1 MVCKVRIAGIT
12 KSSVVDG
19 LGIRTVVFF
28 QGCPRHCPGCHNA
41 DTIPFAGG
49 REMTAPELVTE
60 INNSISP
67 MTKGITFSGGDPLAQ
82 HEALLEVIQLL
93 RKQQP
98 NLDIWVYT
106 GYTFEEVRDYP
117 VLKMIDVLV
126 DGPFIQ
132 AERDISLAFRGSA
145 NQRLID
151 VPKTLATGTV
161 APLQLE
167 TE

>member
-1 MVCKVRIAGIT
+1 MKKVRVAGIT

-28 QGCPRHCPGCHNA
+28 QGCPRHCPGCHNE

-49 REMTAPELVTE
+49 QEMTVSQLAAE

-82 HEALLEVIQLL
+82 PEALVEVIEIL
-93 RKQQP
+93 RQQQP

-106 GYTFEEVRDYP
+106 GYTFEEVQDNP
-117 VLKMIDVLV
+117 VMKVIDVLV

-132 AERDISLAFRGSA
+132 AQRDISLAFRGST

-151 VPKTLATGTV
+151 MPKTLAAGKLV
-161 APLQLE
+161 LLQLD

>member
-1 MVCKVRIAGIT
+1 MKKVRVAGIT

-41 DTIPFAGG
+41 DTIPLTGG
-49 REMTAPELVTE
+49 QEMTVSQLVTE

-82 HEALLEVIQLL
+82 PEALLEAIELL
-93 RKQQP
+93 REQQP

-106 GYTFEEVRDYP
+106 GYTFEEMRDNP
-117 VLKMIDVLV
+117 VMKMIDVLV

-132 AERDISLAFRGSA
+132 AQRDISLAFRGSH

-151 VPKTLATGTV
+151 IPKTLATGEV
-161 APLQLE
+161 VSLQLE

>member
-1 MVCKVRIAGIT
+1 MKKVRVAGINQG
-12 KSSVVDG
+12 SVVDG

-28 QGCPRHCPGCHNA
+28 QGCPRHCVGCHNA

-49 REMTAPELVTE
+49 REMTITQLVAE

-82 HEALLEVIQLL
+82 HDSLLEVIKLL
-93 RKQQP
+93 KKQHP
-98 NLDIWVYT
+98 HLDIWVYT
-106 GYTFEEVRDYP
+106 GYIFEEVSDYS
-117 VLKMIDVLV
+117 VMKMIDVLV

-132 AERDISLAFRGSA
+132 AERDISLAFRGSS

-151 VPKTLATGTV
+151 IPKTLAAGKIV
-161 APLQLE
+161 SLQLE